1 MITRRTVLGSALAV
15 TLSLVAGLSQ
25 AQQVSEFPK
34 GPIRIILGLAPGA
47 STDTGTRMLAHALS
61 EASSKNFI
69 VENRVGA
76 GSTIA
81 AAAVAQ
87 ATPDG
92 HTLFM
97 GTGSYATSAVLH
109 KSLTFDPV
117 EAFVPVTQIN
127 RFPQA
132 IGVPASSD
140 IHTLQDLIKKA
151 KEDPGAVM
159 YGSTGHGGQTHLTG
173 ELFQMLTGAEMT
185 HVPYKGANPAILE
198 LLGGRIPVVFV
209 DLFSLLPHARK
220 GDIRVIAVTSPERA
234 QIAPEIPT
242 AAEQGVEGLNVNAWL
257 GLFAPAGTPPE
268 AVAWVQQQVAMVAAQ
283 PEFRENM
290 AQSGAELV
298 VSTPE
303 EFNSFFREEVDMY
316 RDVAKKANIQMD

>member
-1 MITRRTVLGSALAV
+1 MLTRRTILTTAVAL
-15 TLSLVAGLSQ
+15 TLSMAAGLSH
-25 AQQVSEFPK
+25 AQQGDNFPER
-34 GPIRIILGLAPGA
+34 PIRIILGLAPGA

-61 EASSKNFI
+61 EASSKSFI

-81 AAAVAQ
+81 ASAVAQ
-87 ATPDG
+87 SAPDG
-92 HTLFM
+92 YTLFM

-109 KSLTFDPV
+109 KSLNFDPV
-117 EAFVPVTQIN
+117 NAFVPVTQIN

-140 IHTLQDLIKKA
+140 IHSLQDLIKQAKA
-151 KEDPGAVM
+151 APGAIM

-173 ELFQMLTGAEMT
+173 ELFKMLADVDMT

-198 LLGGRIPVVFV
+198 LLGGRLPVVFV

-220 GDIRVIAVTSPERA
+220 GDVRIIAVTSPQRA
-234 QIAPEIPT
+234 QIAPDIPT
-242 AAEQGVEGLNVNAWL
+242 AAEQGVDGLNVNAWL

-268 AVAWVQQQVAMVAAQ
+268 AIAWVQKQVASVAAQ
-283 PEFRENM
+283 PEFKEKM

-298 VSTPE
+298 ASTPE
-303 EFNSFFREEVDMY
+303 EFNAFFRKEVDMY
-316 RDVAKKANIQMD
+316 REVSQKAKIQMD